1 MYVRFR
7 LFPEQHV
14 FVASSFRTASCKGR
28 GMTFCFLLCLRRGA
42 ARAAL
47 LGRCCSAWI
56 NRIQL
61 VSFDKGKTHKRTDK
75 QEETQHTP
83 RHFDF
88 GEELTRK
95 QSRGMTHIW
104 SAYVSHMFNAWTF
117 FEVLRMFD
125 VLWFD
130 KKRIFEVVRVVHPCP
145 SSVAPW
151 SLLASSVYLLL
162 LNSPCLIEVACLS
175 SCITCLLVASKFS
188 LSH

>member
-1 MYVRFR
+1 MFSLQVLSEQRR
-7 LFPEQHV
+7 SSGQDLLLFVVLAQGC
-14 FVASSFRTASCKGR
+14 CKSV
-28 GMTFCFLLCLRRGA
+28 
-42 ARAAL
+42 L

-56 NRIQL
+56 SHRQL

-125 VLWFD
+125 VLRFD
-130 KKRIFEVVRVVHPCP
+130 KKRIFEVVRVVHPCA

-162 LNSPCLIEVACLS
+162 LNSPCLIEVAASACLS
-175 SCITCLLVASKFS
+175 SCIICLFVASKCS